1 MRLSR
6 CYFQLRDAASLGAA
20 TERLGK
26 ARSWLQ
32 RSHGPNL
39 ERMKVLHGDFTPEL
53 TTCAPLPSLQ
63 LPNMRPKAA
72 QSLLSVP

>member
-1 MRLSR
+1 MGR

-26 ARSWLQ
+26 ARAWLQ

-39 ERMKVLHGDFTPEL
+39 ERMKVLHGDFSPEL
-53 TTCAPLPSLQ
+53 STCATALTC
-63 LPNMRPKAA
+63 
-72 QSLLSVP
+72 